1 MTTGGTSA
9 ASGRDVIANTLRS
22 AIDRFDVLRRMVK
35 SPAGQHLVQTM
46 RGALLVNESLRFA
59 VNQLGPARTA
69 GYQLRS
75 SGVKIVIRHESVLAA
90 RRARSATADVE
101 ILNEIFGGTGGQY
114 AYEPPP
120 PLAAILDANPPQKVM
135 DLGGNIGL
143 FGAYVLSRWPGATLH
158 SFEPDPANLRILTR
172 VVAANE
178 LDGRWLATDAAVATQ
193 PGEMTFVADLFAE
206 SHLATN
212 KAEDRDAISGPSGIE
227 HSSTETPSGHE
238 ITVRTVD
245 IFDEDHDV
253 ELMKMD
259 IEGGE
264 WPILNDPRASSLKAQ
279 VLVLEWHALGCPEL
293 DAHEA
298 ALSLVRAAGYSH
310 IEEVEIGTYNG
321 VLWAWRDEPTVS

>member
-1 MTTGGTSA
+1 MTTGGMPT
-9 ASGRDVIANTLRS
+9 ASRRAVIADALRQ
-22 AIDRFDVLRRMVK
+22 AINRSDVLRRVVK
-35 SPAGQHLVQTM
+35 SPPGQHLVQTM

-59 VNQLGPARTA
+59 ANQLGPARTA
-69 GYQLRS
+69 GYQLRG
-75 SGVKIVIRHESVLAA
+75 SGVRIVIRHESVLTA
-90 RRARSATADVE
+90 RQASSATADVE

-114 AYEPPP
+114 AYEPPS
-120 PLAAILDANPPQKVM
+120 PLAAMLDTNPPQKVM

-143 FGAYVLSRWPGATLH
+143 FGAYVLSRWPDAALH
-158 SFEPDPANLRILTR
+158 SFEPDPANLHILTR

-178 LDGRWLATDAAVATQ
+178 RNGRWLVTDAAVATQ

-206 SHLATN
+206 SHLATDI
-212 KAEDRDAISGPSGIE
+212 AEERDASNPSDSE
-227 HSSTETPSGHE
+227 DSSTPGRDGHE

-264 WPILNDPRASSLKAQ
+264 WSILTDPRAPNLKAR
-279 VLVLEWHALGCPEL
+279 VLVLEWHARGCPEP

-298 ALSLVRAAGYSH
+298 ALDLVRAAGYSH

-321 VLWAWRDEPTVS
+321 VLWAWRDQPTLG

>member
-1 MTTGGTSA
+1 MTTGGMPT
-9 ASGRDVIANTLRS
+9 ASRRAVIADALRQ
-22 AIDRFDVLRRMVK
+22 AINRSDVLRRVVK
-35 SPAGQHLVQTM
+35 SPPGQHLVQTM

-59 VNQLGPARTA
+59 ANQLGPARTA

-75 SGVKIVIRHESVLAA
+75 SGVRIVIRHESVLTA
-90 RRARSATADVE
+90 RQASSATADVE

-114 AYEPPP
+114 AYEPPS
-120 PLAAILDANPPQKVM
+120 PLAAMLDTNPPQKVM

-143 FGAYVLSRWPGATLH
+143 FGAYVLSRWPDAALH
-158 SFEPDPANLRILTR
+158 SFEPDPANLHILTR

-178 LDGRWLATDAAVATQ
+178 RNGRWLVTDAAVATQ

-206 SHLATN
+206 SHLATDI
-212 KAEDRDAISGPSGIE
+212 AEERDASNPSDGE
-227 HSSTETPSGHE
+227 DSSTPGRDGHE

-264 WPILNDPRASSLKAQ
+264 WSILTDPRAPNLKAR
-279 VLVLEWHALGCPEL
+279 VLVLEWHARGCPEP

-298 ALSLVRAAGYSH
+298 ALDLVRAAGYSH

-321 VLWAWRDEPTVS
+321 VLWAWRDQPTLG

>member
-9 ASGRDVIANTLRS
+9 ASGRAVIADTLRK

-35 SPAGQHLVQTM
+35 SPPGQHLVQTT

-59 VNQLGPARTA
+59 AHQLGPARTA

-75 SGVKIVIRHESVLAA
+75 SGVRIVIRHESVLAA
-90 RRARSATADVE
+90 RRASAATADVE

-120 PLAAILDANPPQKVM
+120 PLAAILDANPPRKVM

-143 FGAYVLSRWPGATLH
+143 FGAYVLSRWPNAALH

-172 VVAANE
+172 VIAANE
-178 LDGRWLATDAAVATQ
+178 LDGRWLVTDAAVATEA
-193 PGEMTFVADLFAE
+193 GKMTFVADLFAE
-206 SHLATN
+206 SHLATDIAADGSVMSN
-212 KAEDRDAISGPSGIE
+212 SPALED
-227 HSSTETPSGHE
+227 SSTAGRNGHE
-238 ITVRTVD
+238 ITVHTVD

-253 ELMKMD
+253 ELLKID

-264 WPILNDPRASSLKAQ
+264 WAILSDPRAPSLKAD
-279 VLVLEWHALGCPEL
+279 VLVLEWHARGCPEP

-298 ALSLVRAAGYSH
+298 ALRLVHAAGYSH
-310 IEEVEIGTYNG
+310 LEEVEVGTYNG
-321 VLWAWRDEPTVS
+321 VLWAWRDQPTVS

>member
-1 MTTGGTSA
+1 MTTGGMPT
-9 ASGRDVIANTLRS
+9 ASRRAVIADALRQ
-22 AIDRFDVLRRMVK
+22 AINRSDVLRRVVK
-35 SPAGQHLVQTM
+35 SPPGQHLVQTM

-59 VNQLGPARTA
+59 ANQLGPARTA

-75 SGVKIVIRHESVLAA
+75 SGVRIVIRHESVLTA
-90 RRARSATADVE
+90 RQASSATADVE

-114 AYEPPP
+114 AYEPPS
-120 PLAAILDANPPQKVM
+120 PLAAMLDTNPPQKVM

-143 FGAYVLSRWPGATLH
+143 FGAYVLSRWPDAALH
-158 SFEPDPANLRILTR
+158 SFEPDPANLHILTR

-178 LDGRWLATDAAVATQ
+178 RNGRWLVTDAAVATQ

-206 SHLATN
+206 SHLATDI
-212 KAEDRDAISGPSGIE
+212 AEERDASNPSDGEDIS
-227 HSSTETPSGHE
+227 TPGRDGHE

-264 WPILNDPRASSLKAQ
+264 WSILTDPRAPNLKAR
-279 VLVLEWHALGCPEL
+279 VLVLEWHARGCPEP

-298 ALSLVRAAGYSH
+298 ALDLVRAAGYSH
-310 IEEVEIGTYNG
+310 IEEVE
-321 VLWAWRDEPTVS
+321 